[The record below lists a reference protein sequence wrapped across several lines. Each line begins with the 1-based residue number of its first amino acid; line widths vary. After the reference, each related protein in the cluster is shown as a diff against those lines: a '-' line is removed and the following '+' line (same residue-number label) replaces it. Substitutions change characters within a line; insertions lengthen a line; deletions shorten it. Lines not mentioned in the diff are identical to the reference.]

1 MTLLLRRRFTMQGE
15 KLTFQE
21 KILKHR
27 LTRIYRILLLII
39 LVVAI
44 FVVIRIQI
52 ENKVYT
58 DYEVVNSAES
68 IGSSDSVIKAYNGNI
83 LCYSRDGIS
92 AYNSKGDQLWNQTYE
107 MQSPIVYTAG
117 EYVAVGDYKGNVIYV
132 MNGSGPCGQ
141 ISTNMVIL
149 DVAVS
154 EKGIVTASLDDDT
167 VTWLYVYT
175 SAGENIVSFKT
186 SMNQT
191 GFPLKTSMSSD
202 NRKMAVSYLRAGGS
216 GINTS
221 IAFYNFGDVGQN
233 VMNKVV
239 SGFDYDNMVIPYLH
253 FVNENDVVAVGET
266 KLLVFGGKEIPE
278 LKAETDIE
286 ENVVGIYW
294 GDSHTALV
302 YRNDDGEDKY
312 RLDVYDLNAKL
323 IFSKTFDMEY
333 SNILLENDCIII
345 YNEASV
351 CIWNNKGLEKYNGDM
366 GGSIRA
372 VIPTKSKTKYIV
384 VRNEGLEII
393 RLK

>member
-1 MTLLLRRRFTMQGE
+1 MQEE

-39 LVVAI
+39 LIVAI
-44 FVVIRIQI
+44 FVVVRIQI

-68 IGSSDSVIKAYNGNI
+68 IGSSDSVIMAYNGNI

-107 MQSPIVYTAG
+107 MQSPVVCAAG
-117 EYVAVGDYKGNVIYV
+117 EYVTAGDYKGNTIYV
-132 MNGSGPCGQ
+132 MNGAGPCGQ
-141 ISTNMVIL
+141 ISTNMVLL

-154 EKGIVTASLDDDT
+154 EKGIVTAVLDDDT
-167 VTWLYVYT
+167 VTWLNVYT
-175 SAGENIVSFKT
+175 SEGENVVSFKT

-202 NRKMAVSYLRAGGS
+202 NRKMAVSYLKAGGN

-239 SGFDYDNMVIPYLH
+239 SGFDYDNMVIPFLH
-253 FVNENDVVAVGET
+253 FVNENDVVAVGEN
-266 KLLVFGGKEIPE
+266 KLLIFGGKEIPE
-278 LKAETDIE
+278 LKAEADIE
-286 ENVVGIYW
+286 ENVEGIFW
-294 GDSHTALV
+294 GDSCTALV

-312 RLDVYDLNAKL
+312 RLDVYDLSAKL
-323 IFSKTFDMEY
+323 ILSQTFDMEY
-333 SNILLENDCIII
+333 SNIILNNGNIII

-351 CIWNNKGLEKYNGDM
+351 CIWNKKGLEKYNGDL
-366 GGSIRA
+366 GGSIKA

-384 VRNEGLEII
+384 VRNEGLEIVK
-393 RLK
+393 LK